1 MQTIGKAQVIA
12 QAWEDSLLGRIPKDK
27 KDYPEWYKNRLE
39 LCKKCPKN
47 SSNIAFF
54 KLPAK
59 VLLQRLM
66 GRQACSLC
74 GCFIKEKAWMKTEV
88 CPLKFVEGE
97 KAKWNAMEVITAD
110 HNDFNIEC
118 PNDSFDIGLTDDESE
133 FYLNIFDQK
142 IGDKIEIVLFI
153 THKDG
158 FHVKDH
164 HLGCGCMGDVSYNKH
179 PDNENRTIFRMTLD
193 TSKYTEGHFEKHLSL
208 MGYTKDD
215 PERNFK
221 HFPLRIIGEAYK

>member
-12 QAWEDSLLGRIPKDK
+12 QAWEDSLLGRIPKNK
-27 KDYPEWYKNRLE
+27 KDYPEWYSKRLE
-39 LCKKCPKN
+39 ACKSCPNN
-47 SSNIAFF
+47 SSNTSLFKLF

-59 VLLQRLM
+59 VFLQRLI
-66 GRQACSLC
+66 GRSACSLC

-142 IGDKIEIVLFI
+142 IGDKIEIVLFL
-153 THKDG
+153 TH
-158 FHVKDH
+158 
-164 HLGCGCMGDVSYNKH
+164 
-179 PDNENRTIFRMTLD
+179 
-193 TSKYTEGHFEKHLSL
+193 
-208 MGYTKDD
+208 
-215 PERNFK
+215 
-221 HFPLRIIGEAYK
+221 

>member
-1 MQTIGKAQVIA
+1 MNLINEINNFSNVQTIGKAQVIA
-12 QAWEDSLLGRIPKDK
+12 QAWEDSLLGRIPKDE
-27 KDYPEWYKNRLE
+27 KDYPEWYKNRLD

-118 PNDSFDIGLTDDESE
+118 PNDAFDIGLTDDESE

-142 IGDKIEIVLFI
+142 IGDNI
-153 THKDG
+153 
-158 FHVKDH
+158 
-164 HLGCGCMGDVSYNKH
+164 
-179 PDNENRTIFRMTLD
+179 
-193 TSKYTEGHFEKHLSL
+193 
-208 MGYTKDD
+208 
-215 PERNFK
+215 
-221 HFPLRIIGEAYK
+221 

>member
-47 SSNIAFF
+47 SSNIRFF
-54 KLPAK
+54 KLPPK
-59 VLLQRLM
+59 VLFHKLI
-66 GRQACSLC
+66 GRPGCSLC

-133 FYLNIFDQK
+133 FYLNIFNQK

-164 HLGCGCMGDVSYNKH
+164 HLSCGCIGNVSYNKH

-193 TSKYTEGHFEKHLSL
+193 ASKYTEGHFEKHLSL
-208 MGYTKDD
+208 IGYTKDD
-215 PERNFK
+215 PERNSK